1 MRHFIAVT
9 LLVTFSAFAQ
19 EPPPAQPP
27 AKKPPT
33 RSGEVY
39 KWVDANGVIHY
50 TDKPPK
56 ENAQPAR
63 LPPLQT
69 YREGTLPDLK
79 KFDKA
84 AGKPITNVGPQLQ
97 VVTPSSEEVFR
108 GGERTVPVA
117 VVVTPPLSGD
127 QRLVYMLDDKPQ
139 PHEHFVRVHRGRSRH
154 PYRIG
159 GRRRRHR
166 RRDVAVAVRDLLRDA
181 ADCQEALTH

>member
-139 PHEHFVRVHRGRSRH
+139 PGPTTNTSYAFTEVDRGTHTAS
-154 PYRIG
+154 
-159 GRRRRHR
+159 
-166 RRDVAVAVRDLLRDA
+166 VAVVDA
-181 ADCQEALTH
+181 TGAEMSRSQSVTFYVMPPIAKRP